1 MANKPQAPLN
11 KGWQELKD
19 FIREYAPHLR
29 QAEMYKD
36 DNGKPTGGGS
46 VIVRGLEEAR
56 RAYGMVS
63 RRCEWNSLVR
73 FSNNP

>member
-1 MANKPQAPLN
+1 
-11 KGWQELKD
+11 
-19 FIREYAPHLR
+19 
-29 QAEMYKD
+29 MYKD

-56 RAYGMVS
+56 RAYGIVS
-63 RRCEWNSLVR
+63 RRCEWEFLVR

>member
-1 MANKPQAPLN
+1 MANKTQAPLN

-36 DNGKPTGGGS
+36 NNGKPTGGGS

-56 RAYGMVS
+56 RAYRMAS
-63 RRCEWNSLVR
+63 RLLRVGFLVR